1 MVIGCRLSAV
11 GTDNRQLQKRSN
23 FMRKVKFYT
32 WISQVGIKIC
42 LTVCLIAL
50 SNIGWGDGH
59 LQVDEIGKKLVL
71 KGEIS
76 KALGEYDSHL
86 KGSVEYLVCGR
97 DGKEYESLIVVDATA
112 QEIHEALSKLGVE
125 VGKPPGY
132 DAEKDEPTPPAGT
145 VFIMFVE
152 WKKDNM
158 TKKVRAE
165 ALVLNVKTQKPL
177 KQVMWVYS
185 GSRIV
190 PDLDS
195 EDEDAM
201 LPQAF
206 MSNDIVALRVF
217 DASALFQNPLPESS
231 EENIYKKNDALLPE
245 LGTPITLTIEV
256 NEMKQWY
263 VLITGKVQGVGFR
276 NFTQLNATQI
286 GVNGYAKNLANGK
299 VEVVAEGDKSQL
311 YALLELLRKGP
322 RYARVDSI
330 EIDARDFTGEYKSF
344 GIRY

>member
-1 MVIGCRLSAV
+1 
-11 GTDNRQLQKRSN
+11 
-23 FMRKVKFYT
+23 MRKPKFYA
-32 WISQVGIKIC
+32 WIWQVGIKIC
-42 LTVCLIAL
+42 LTVGLIAL

-59 LQVDEIGKKLVL
+59 LQVVEMDKKLVL
-71 KGEIS
+71 TGEIS
-76 KALGEYDSHL
+76 KALGEYESHL
-86 KGSVEYLVCGR
+86 RGAVEYLVCGR
-97 DGKEYESLIVVDATA
+97 DGKEYESLIVVDATT
-112 QEIHEALSKLGVE
+112 QEIHKSLSELGVE

-132 DAEKDEPTPPAGT
+132 DEAKDEPTSPTGT
-145 VFIMFVE
+145 AFVMFVE

-158 TKKVRAE
+158 TKRVRAE
-165 ALVLNVKTQKPL
+165 ELVLNVKTQKPL
-177 KQVMWVYS
+177 QPVAWVYS

-201 LPQAF
+201 MPQAF
-206 MSNDIVALRVF
+206 MSNDIVALRLF

-263 VLITGKVQGVGFR
+263 VLISGKVQGVGFR
-276 NFTQLNATQI
+276 NFTQLNAQQL

-311 YALLELLRKGP
+311 YALLEFLKKGP
-322 RYARVDSI
+322 RYAKVDSI
-330 EIDARDFTGEYKSF
+330 EIDGRDFTGEYKGF